1 MLNSAVANSLELS
14 DPDLIARVIHGETR
28 LYGVIVKRYNAR
40 LYRAGM
46 SILDNE
52 ADVQDAMQLAYLNAY
67 ENLDKFLFKST
78 FSTWLTRIM
87 INQSLQTRSKRQ
99 RSLTLN
105 SDIMDHT
112 QHPVQAAEAN
122 EEDHQ
127 KTNTHLKEALEH
139 AIRQLP
145 EKYRTV
151 FMLREIE
158 NMNVA
163 DTSACLNI
171 SVINVKVRLNRA
183 KTRLRDLL
191 LSTCNREEL
200 FHFHLVYCDK
210 MVENVLNQIQSK

>member
-1 MLNSAVANSLELS
+1 MLNLAVANPLGLS
-14 DPDLIARVIHGETR
+14 DPDLIARVMRGETA

-46 SILDNE
+46 SILDND
-52 ADVQDAMQLAYLNAY
+52 ADVQDAMQLTYLNAY

-99 RSLTLN
+99 RSMALN
-105 SDIMDHT
+105 SEIMDHT
-112 QHPVQAAEAN
+112 QHPVQAAELN
-122 EEDHQ
+122 EGDAQ
-127 KTNTHLKEALEH
+127 KMNTYLKEALEH
-139 AIRQLP
+139 AIKQLP

-151 FMLREIE
+151 FMLREVE

-191 LSTCNREEL
+191 LSTCDREEL
-200 FHFHLVYCDK
+200 FHFNLVYCDK
-210 MVENVLNQIQSK
+210 MVEDVLQQIQKK